1 MNIDDI
7 KLQLYVDGELDK
19 NEATEVDK
27 FIQVNPAAKKKVEEY
42 RQINNLLFEKYKSIE
57 QENIPQRTVDLLIKE
72 KKSFFKKLFNYEI
85 KLVNALAAA
94 CIVLTIFTVSN
105 YNFDNKN
112 LDNLN
117 VQSKTSILNELSN
130 IIGEENISS
139 LTSTINRKR
148 KRAFRNSA
156 IVGFRRPPP
165 MRLSRRRR
173 PPRSASRGRR
183 TERGCA
189 NVRPMTKPMHLH
201 SRASPPPSV

>member
-7 KLQLYVDGELDK
+7 KLQLYIDGELDK
-19 NEATEVDK
+19 NEANEVDK
-27 FIQVNPAAKKKVEEY
+27 FIQVNPAAKKRVEEY

-117 VQSKTSILNELSN
+117 LQSKTSILNELSN

-139 LTSTINRKR
+139 LTSTINQLNIKYKTKR
-148 KRAFRNSA
+148 EFENNVNENCKEIQFFDFKLNDINIDEA
-156 IVGFRRPPP
+156 IFCEDKLIKLKFYKGD
-165 MRLSRRRR
+165 L
-173 PPRSASRGRR
+173 
-183 TERGCA
+183 
-189 NVRPMTKPMHLH
+189 KPI
-201 SRASPPPSV
+201 

>member
-72 KKSFFKKLFNYEI
+72 KKSFFKKLFYYEI

-112 LDNLN
+112 LNNLN

-139 LTSTINRKR
+139 LTSTINQLNIKYKTKR
-148 KRAFRNSA
+148 EFKNNVNENCTEIQFFDFKLNDINIDEA
-156 IVGFRRPPP
+156 IFCEDKLIKLKFYKGD
-165 MRLSRRRR
+165 L
-173 PPRSASRGRR
+173 
-183 TERGCA
+183 
-189 NVRPMTKPMHLH
+189 KPI
-201 SRASPPPSV
+201 

>member
-27 FIQVNPAAKKKVEEY
+27 FIQVNPTAKKKVEEY

-139 LTSTINRKR
+139 LTSTINQLSIKYKTKR
-148 KRAFRNSA
+148 EFKNNVNENCKEIQFFDFKLNDINIDEA
-156 IVGFRRPPP
+156 IFCEDKIIKLKFYKGD
-165 MRLSRRRR
+165 L
-173 PPRSASRGRR
+173 
-183 TERGCA
+183 
-189 NVRPMTKPMHLH
+189 KPI
-201 SRASPPPSV
+201 

>member
-7 KLQLYVDGELDK
+7 KLQLYIDGELDK
-19 NEATEVDK
+19 NEANEVDK
-27 FIQVNPAAKKKVEEY
+27 FIQVNPAAKKRVDEY

-72 KKSFFKKLFNYEI
+72 KKSFFKKLFYYEI

-117 VQSKTSILNELSN
+117 LQSKTSILNELSN
-130 IIGEENISS
+130 IIGEDNISS
-139 LTSTINRKR
+139 LTSTINQLNIKYKTKR
-148 KRAFRNSA
+148 EFENNVNENCKEIQFFDFKLKDINIDEA
-156 IVGFRRPPP
+156 IFCEDKLIKLKFYKGD
-165 MRLSRRRR
+165 L
-173 PPRSASRGRR
+173 
-183 TERGCA
+183 
-189 NVRPMTKPMHLH
+189 KPI
-201 SRASPPPSV
+201 

>member
-19 NEATEVDK
+19 NEANEVDK
-27 FIQVNPAAKKKVEEY
+27 FIQVNPAAKKRVEEY

-72 KKSFFKKLFNYEI
+72 KKSFFKKLFYYEI

-139 LTSTINRKR
+139 LTSTINQLNIKYKTKR
-148 KRAFRNSA
+148 EFENNVNENCKEIQFFDFKLKDINIDEA
-156 IVGFRRPPP
+156 IFCEDKLIKLKFYKGD
-165 MRLSRRRR
+165 L
-173 PPRSASRGRR
+173 
-183 TERGCA
+183 
-189 NVRPMTKPMHLH
+189 KPI
-201 SRASPPPSV
+201 

>member
-139 LTSTINRKR
+139 LTSTINQLSIKYKTKR
-148 KRAFRNSA
+148 EFKNNVNENCKEIQFFDFKLNDINIDEA
-156 IVGFRRPPP
+156 IFCEDKIIKLKFYKGD
-165 MRLSRRRR
+165 L
-173 PPRSASRGRR
+173 
-183 TERGCA
+183 
-189 NVRPMTKPMHLH
+189 KPI
-201 SRASPPPSV
+201 